1 MTVAIIGAE
10 GEVTYT
16 LGMNKYVTVSGT
28 IIDIIAL
35 SDHQN
40 FLVLSRTNDELLVGL
55 DSIYS
60 ISIKKR
66 KIKKSKPDKPDFR
79 AEVM

>member
-1 MTVAIIGAE
+1 MKVDIIGAE
-10 GEVTYT
+10 GSVTYT

-35 SDHQN
+35 SDQQN
-40 FLVLSRTNDELLVGL
+40 FLVLSKDKENILIQI

-60 ISIKKR
+60 ITVKKR
-66 KIKKSKPDKPDFR
+66 KLKKEKPDKPDFR